1 MREDAAGGSWFS
13 TCLVVRV
20 QEWGGKRVVSRL
32 LDCRRPSSVSRAGS
46 GELERYAVVVTDGS
60 CGAGGLGLPPGEID
74 PFIVA

>member
-1 MREDAAGGSWFS
+1 MQDDAAGGSWFS
-13 TCLVVRV
+13 TRLVVRV

-32 LDCRRPSSVSRAGS
+32 PNRRRHSSVSRAGS